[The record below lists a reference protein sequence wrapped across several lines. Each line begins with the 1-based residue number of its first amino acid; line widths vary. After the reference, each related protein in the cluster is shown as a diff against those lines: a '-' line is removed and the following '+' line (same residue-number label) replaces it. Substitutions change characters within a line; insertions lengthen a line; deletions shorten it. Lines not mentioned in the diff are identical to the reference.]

1 MPLYRGVFDAKYK
14 ELSQRKIRKNYWLKE
29 IFNICYRRPV
39 DRDCELHAMTSQRGD
54 LRTVGDKRRAL

>member
-1 MPLYRGVFDAKYK
+1 MPLYRGAFDAKYK

-29 IFNICYRRPV
+29 IFNNLLPPV

-54 LRTVGDKRRAL
+54 LRTVGDKRRPL